1 MPKVSVIIPV
11 YGVEKYI
18 ERCARSL
25 FEQTLDDIEFIFVDD
40 CTPDKSIE
48 VLNSVLEVYPNRRD
62 QVRII
67 RHEVNKGLPI
77 ARQTGILNATGDF
90 IAHCDSDDWVEPNIY
105 ERLYTQ
111 AISENTDVVVCGY
124 NKHDGNVCLSQ
135 KCGIT
140 NKSNDLDTNIW
151 DCILDKTPWAVWNK
165 LIKRSLYEGIVYPQN
180 NMGEDMC
187 LTLQL
192 YSKHPKI
199 SYVDQYLYYYFVNPE
214 SIMNKVT
221 KETTIRNFKQLK
233 DNVDCLVIGLKQNGT
248 YPQNKKYTDYLYY
261 RTSNILLPFIKEKE
275 VFDIWRNHFRNRN
288 MSILCNRHISTARKI
303 RHILIF
309 FRILK

>member
-90 IAHCDSDDWVEPNIY
+90 IAHCDSDDWVEVSIY
-105 ERLYTQ
+105 ECLYNK
-111 AISENTDVVVCGY
+111 AILENADVVVCGY
-124 NKHDGNVCLSQ
+124 IKHDGNVCLARKS
-135 KCGIT
+135 GIT
-140 NKSNDLDTNIW
+140 NVTNDLDTNIW

-165 LIKRSLYEGIVYPQN
+165 LIKRSLYLDILYPKY

-187 LTLQL
+187 ITLQI
-192 YSKHPKI
+192 YSKQPRI
-199 SYVDQYLYYYFVNPE
+199 SYEGQYLYYYFVNPE

-221 KETTIRNFKQLK
+221 KETTVRNFNQLK
-233 DNVDCLVIGLKQNGT
+233 ENVDCLVTGLKQNGT
-248 YPQNKKYTDYLYY
+248 YLQNKKYTDYLYY
-261 RTSNILLPFIKEKE
+261 RTSNILLPFIKDKE
-275 VFDIWRNHFRNRN
+275 VFGIWRNHFKNRN
-288 MSILCNRHISTARKI
+288 ITVLSNSNISVARKV
-303 RHILIF
+303 RHLLIML
-309 FRILK
+309 RLYK